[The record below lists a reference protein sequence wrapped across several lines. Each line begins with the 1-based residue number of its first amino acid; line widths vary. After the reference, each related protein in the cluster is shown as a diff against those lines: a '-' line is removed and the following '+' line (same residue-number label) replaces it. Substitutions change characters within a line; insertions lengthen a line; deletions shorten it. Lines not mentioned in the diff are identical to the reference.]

1 MYRGDRTRILPVII
15 VLIVIA
21 LAIAGLVAAGR
32 AIFGGDQPTNK
43 AQPDISREALLNTA
57 ASRSVRMTVRGS
69 LVADEN
75 FRSYQLSVSNNS
87 RSLTTYSGYLAQ
99 PLATKQLGNNT
110 ISYDEFV
117 HALDKA
123 NLAKG
128 EAFTGDKDDTRGVCA
143 TGRVY
148 EFEIMD
154 GATTVKR
161 LWTSTCKGSP
171 GSLKASVKQLEALFL
186 EQIPERKELLKT
198 VDL

>member
-1 MYRGDRTRILPVII
+1 MYRGEKARIVPVII

-32 AIFGGDQPTNK
+32 AIFGGNQPSTS
-43 AQPDISREALLNTA
+43 APTDVSRDALLN
-57 ASRSVRMTVRGS
+57 SSVGRSVRMTVRGP

-75 FRSYQLSVSNNS
+75 FRSYQITVDSSG
-87 RSLTTYSGYLAQ
+87 RSMTTYSGYLAQ
-99 PLATKQLGNNT
+99 PLGTKQLSNNVKA
-110 ISYDEFV
+110 YEEFT

-128 EAFTGDKDDTRGVCA
+128 EAFSGDKDDTRGTCA

-154 GATTVKR
+154 GNNTVKR
-161 LWTSTCKGSP
+161 LWTSTCKGSA
-171 GSLKASVKQLEALFL
+171 GSLKASVKQLEKLFH
-186 EQIPERKELLKT
+186 EQIPDHKAQLKNI
-198 VDL
+198 DL

>member
-32 AIFGGDQPTNK
+32 AIFGGDQPSST
-43 AQPDISREALLNTA
+43 QPDTSRDALLSTDI
-57 ASRSVRMTVRGS
+57 SKSVRMTVRGP

-75 FRSYQLSVSNNS
+75 FRSYQVAVNPSG
-87 RSLTTYSGYLAQ
+87 RSLTTYRGYLAQ
-99 PLATKQLGNNT
+99 PIDSRQLSNNGRA
-110 ISYDEFV
+110 YDEFI

-123 NLAKG
+123 NMIKG
-128 EAFTGDKDDTRGVCA
+128 ETLTGDKDDTRGVCA
-143 TGRVY
+143 SGRVY
-148 EFEIMD
+148 EFEVLD
-154 GATTVKR
+154 GNTTVKR

-171 GSLKASVKQLEALFL
+171 GSLKASSKQLETLFL
-186 EQIPERKELLKT
+186 EQIPNYRPLLQA